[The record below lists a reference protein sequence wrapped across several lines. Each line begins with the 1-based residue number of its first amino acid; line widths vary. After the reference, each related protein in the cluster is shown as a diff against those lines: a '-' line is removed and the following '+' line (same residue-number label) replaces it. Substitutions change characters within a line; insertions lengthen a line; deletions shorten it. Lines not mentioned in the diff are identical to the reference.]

1 MNEITRLDQ
10 NASLKQANSLVEA
23 KYRLTT
29 YEQRMII
36 AICSQLK
43 NETDLPKIHVRIDNL
58 ADFCKFPA
66 SKKLDMVR
74 STARKLR
81 SRTLEFLKPDGKWYI
96 TGWINS
102 ADLLEDGTIEFVIDE
117 KLKPHL
123 LQLKSAYLLT
133 PAAPLME
140 FKCDYTARLY
150 FLMKKMLKVHTFE
163 YKLDFIRERFHLSKS
178 YDIFFNLKSKVIEP
192 ALAEINAKSDISV
205 RHEYIKSG
213 RTYTKIKF
221 TVTLKAPKALSAPAS
236 ETVTEEKQVLETRQT
251 QLFEEPKT
259 PEPQNEEELE
269 HLGRLGK
276 YEIAP
281 QTGRRL
287 IKKYGWERIDA
298 NLKYAY
304 EHRQRKENMSG
315 WIIDCI
321 KNDRAA
327 GAAEAKRL
335 AKKAADKKQKEFL
348 ARLEP
353 LPFEVE
359 PPRELP
365 ADSPFKRFE
374 RKPHAKRAVSKK

>member
-163 YKLDFIRERFHLSKS
+163 YKLDFIRERFQLSKS

-304 EHRQRKENMSG
+304 EQYV
-315 WIIDCI
+315 
-321 KNDRAA
+321 
-327 GAAEAKRL
+327 RL
-335 AKKAADKKQKEFL
+335 GN
-348 ARLEP
+348 
-353 LPFEVE
+353 
-359 PPRELP
+359 
-365 ADSPFKRFE
+365 
-374 RKPHAKRAVSKK
+374 

>member
-163 YKLDFIRERFHLSKS
+163 YKLDF
-178 YDIFFNLKSKVIEP
+178 DIDE
-192 ALAEINAKSDISV
+192 
-205 RHEYIKSG
+205 
-213 RTYTKIKF
+213 TY
-221 TVTLKAPKALSAPAS
+221 
-236 ETVTEEKQVLETRQT
+236 
-251 QLFEEPKT
+251 
-259 PEPQNEEELE
+259 
-269 HLGRLGK
+269 
-276 YEIAP
+276 
-281 QTGRRL
+281 
-287 IKKYGWERIDA
+287 
-298 NLKYAY
+298 
-304 EHRQRKENMSG
+304 
-315 WIIDCI
+315 
-321 KNDRAA
+321 
-327 GAAEAKRL
+327 
-335 AKKAADKKQKEFL
+335 AKKSL
-348 ARLEP
+348 
-353 LPFEVE
+353 
-359 PPRELP
+359 
-365 ADSPFKRFE
+365 
-374 RKPHAKRAVSKK
+374 